1 MENTARQEHQISE
14 EQIMRPLV
22 QVLEHTTPQSSG
34 TEQLKAKTAS
44 ISQTLDELFPEQE
57 RYNKDIKLAKQALRD
72 LAWELNPEQL
82 KDIVTE
88 VQFLCE
94 SWLDEFERTVFDG
107 LTLKELLHEKG
118 GRK

>member
-1 MENTARQEHQISE
+1 MENTARSEDQISE
-14 EQIMRPLV
+14 EQVMRPFV
-22 QVLEHTTPQSSG
+22 QVLERVLLQPSS
-34 TEQLKAKTAS
+34 TEQLKSKTTS

-57 RYNKDIKLAKQALRD
+57 RYDKDIILAKQALRD
-72 LAWELNPEQL
+72 LAWELSPEQL

-94 SWLDEFERTVFDG
+94 SWLDDFERTVFDG
-107 LTLKELLHEKG
+107 LTLKEMLHEKG